1 MRLQITC
8 GLVVFD
14 ELNYIKKLIP
24 QVQSELTEFDID
36 WIIVLNHPN
45 KNITNQ
51 INLWLKNNL
60 KNVSYFV
67 NLENNIGSARQKI
80 LETAS
85 TDYIYFIDPDICLTK
100 SSIKPLLDFL
110 YNDQT
115 QYLIGCGGPSFFRSS
130 NRYLQINFILL
141 TKLASF
147 IPFAFQVQNHSKI
160 QTVDH
165 LPTCHL
171 LVKRE
176 LALKIGGFSKKF
188 QICGED
194 LDFSHRAAIEGLKF
208 VFIPQASVFHWQNL
222 NFKSWFKK
230 VFLYG
235 RTQILVQAQH
245 TKQKIRWYRL
255 YPALL
260 LIIFIIFI
268 IKYIS
273 KLQLQTAT
281 VLFIFTLIVIFHWL
295 ILTFFAYSFGQI
307 SEIFLQLFELKS
319 VKKHLLKDP
328 RVYSVSNNSIN
339 SN

>member
-1 MRLQITC
+1 MKLKITC

-14 ELNYIKKLIP
+14 EFSYTQKLIP
-24 QVQSELTEFDID
+24 QIQSELTEFDID

-45 KNITNQ
+45 KNITSK

-60 KNVSYFV
+60 KNISCFI
-67 NLENNIGSARQKI
+67 NSENNIGSARQKI
-80 LETAS
+80 LETAR
-85 TDYIYFIDPDICLTK
+85 TDLIYFIDPDISLNR

-110 YNDQT
+110 YTDQT
-115 QYLIGCGGPSFFRSS
+115 PYLLGCGGPSFFRSS

-147 IPFAFQVQNHSKI
+147 IPLALQVQNHSKTR
-160 QTVDH
+160 TVDH

-171 LVKRE
+171 LVKRQ

-208 VFIPQASVFHWQNL
+208 IFIPQASVFHWQNL

-255 YPALL
+255 YPAFL

-273 KLQLQTAT
+273 KLQLQTAI
-281 VLFIFTLIVIFHWL
+281 VLFIFTLIVIFHWQ

-328 RVYSVSNNSIN
+328 RVYFVSNNSIN